1 MDRDISEIERI
12 LDELDEDRLAKLR
25 EVILSRTEEPES

>member
-25 EVILSRTEEPES
+25 EVILSRTEETES